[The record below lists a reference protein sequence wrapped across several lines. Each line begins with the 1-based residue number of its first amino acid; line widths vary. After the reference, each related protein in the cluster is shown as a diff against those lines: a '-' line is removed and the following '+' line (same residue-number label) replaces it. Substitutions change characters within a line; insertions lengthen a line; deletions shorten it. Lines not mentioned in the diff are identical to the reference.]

1 MKKKRKK
8 SFDEKLR
15 LSREQG
21 NSFNEDSKLKHG
33 DDYLGKIIKD
43 NERFQDKRK
52 TRTSKRQAISDIAK
66 NKEGRRHRE
75 YSEFEKIREE
85 KKTSLADYKSE
96 GYFSNQELGKN
107 KSFDDRKT
115 KFNKRIRQEEIKE
128 VRKGSISKDREPFS
142 NSRTNKKTALRKQGI
157 KFKET
162 HRKISE
168 EVYDPLGKDTDN
180 DGIIDRYDHAFKDSD
195 YFESTYDV
203 EEEEGNHQEILQ
215 AKQKQQRKIGQD
227 FRRKE
232 EVKRSKKKLEESYK
246 KSTDDIYDPLGKDLD
261 NDGIIDRYDH
271 DFRDSDYL
279 KSTFDLGDLD
289 KEKSQK
295 KKLYQK
301 KNNKRKNYS
310 DEKYTRSKDSEE
322 IQTKGKKVIE
332 DRKRKN
338 KQAKDFKEK
347 LKNEKTTSAL
357 LLGVAKGQEV
367 ARDYLSTGSEEN
379 AGVES
384 GEKLADASSKLI
396 HKQQKYLNKRKAK
409 KAYDLQGQD
418 KKIRKKKSKL
428 DFREELEKAKASD
441 EYKKASAYKK
451 FQKRRQMKAQI
462 KTKHKTRFR
471 DRVKENLLGLFK
483 NTREMVVRKSKAI
496 LIGLVGIIVLGTFII
511 SFGGSTMSGLMNT
524 ASSTL
529 ATSYLSEANVLTEVN
544 QHFSFIE
551 QELQDKLD
559 NLESAHPGYDEY
571 IINKDGEIYHNT
583 HELLS
588 YITSRYGGLESVDE
602 VKDILKELFEKM
614 YDLSYERKTE
624 IRYRTKY
631 KTRVDSNGNR
641 YRVRVQEP
649 YEYKI
654 FIANLKTRSMD
665 SVIREILADYPDNIL
680 HYEALLASGGNMGEF
695 FGSSSGDLS
704 EIINNPNFGN
714 PGLAFDDASVRQLF
728 SEAEKHIGKR
738 YVFGANGP
746 NNFDC
751 SSFVCWS
758 FTKSGIKNMPRT
770 TAQMIYSNYCTHISP
785 SEAKPGDII
794 FFSGTYNSGSPISH
808 VGIYAGNGMMIHAGD
823 PIQYTSINSNYW
835 QQHFYAFGRPR

>member
-21 NSFNEDSKLKHG
+21 KNINEESKLKHG

-52 TRTSKRQAISDIAK
+52 TRTSKRQVNSDVVE
-66 NKEGRRHRE
+66 NKKERRHRE
-75 YSEFEKIREE
+75 HSELEQIREE

-96 GYFSNQELGKN
+96 GSFSNQELGKN
-107 KSFDDRKT
+107 KSFYNRKT
-115 KFNKRIRQEEIKE
+115 KSDKQIRQEEIKE
-128 VRKGSISKDREPFS
+128 VRKGSISNDREPFF
-142 NSRTNKKTALRKQGI
+142 NKKDKKNTFRKQGE
-157 KFKET
+157 KYRVSQSKQL
-162 HRKISE
+162 K
-168 EVYDPLGKDTDN
+168 EVYDPLEKDTDN
-180 DGIIDRYDHAFKDSD
+180 DGIIDRYDNNFKDSD

-203 EEEEGNHQEILQ
+203 EDEEVKNHQEILQ
-215 AKQKQQRKIGQD
+215 TKKARQRKIGQD

-246 KSTDDIYDPLGKDLD
+246 KSTEDIYDPLGKDLD

-279 KSTFDLGDLD
+279 KSTFDLDDLG

-295 KKLYQK
+295 NKYYQK

-310 DEKYTRSKDSEE
+310 EEKYTRSKDSKKD
-322 IQTKGKKVIE
+322 QTKGKKVIE
-332 DRKRKN
+332 DRKKKN
-338 KQAKDFKEK
+338 NQAKDFNKKLKKEK
-347 LKNEKTTSAL
+347 TNSAL
-357 LLGVAKGQEV
+357 LLGVAKSQEV
-367 ARDYLSTGSEEN
+367 ARDYLSSGSEEN

-384 GEKLADASSKLI
+384 GEKLADTSSKLI

-409 KAYDLQGQD
+409 KAYNLKGQD

-428 DFREELEKAKASD
+428 DFREELERARASD
-441 EYKKASAYKK
+441 KYKKASAYKK

-462 KTKHKTRFR
+462 NKQHKTRFR

-483 NTREMVVRKSKAI
+483 NAREMVVRKSKAI

-511 SFGGSTMSGLMNT
+511 SFGGSTMTGFMNT

-529 ATSYLSEANVLTEVN
+529 ATSYLSEPNVLTEVN
-544 QHFSFIE
+544 QHFSFME

-559 NLESAHPGYDEY
+559 NIESAHPGYDEY

-588 YITSRYGGLESVDE
+588 YITSRYGGFESVDE
-602 VKDILKELFEKM
+602 VKGLLEELFEKM
-614 YDLSYERKTE
+614 YDLSYETKTE

-631 KTRVDSNGNR
+631 ETRIDSNGNR
-641 YRVRVQEP
+641 YRVRVQEA

-665 SVIREILADYPDNIL
+665 SVIREILADYPDNIV
-680 HYEALLASGGNMGEF
+680 HYEALLASGGNMGDF
-695 FGSSSGDLS
+695 FGSSSVDLS

-758 FTKSGIKNMPRT
+758 FTKSGIKDMPRT

-794 FFSGTYNSGSPISH
+794 FFSGTYNSGSAISH
-808 VGIYAGNGMMIHAGD
+808 VGIYAGDGMMIHAGD

-835 QQHFYAFGRPR
+835 KQHFYAFGRPR